1 MGPIQNI
8 GVMDDAHPTREKL
21 DNLANVRF
29 RRDALFPA
37 SRQNRT
43 LAGLSKSSYIQ
54 YTLLNMLLF

>member
-1 MGPIQNI
+1 MGPIENV
-8 GVMDDAHPTREKL
+8 GVMDDAHPTRVKL

-29 RRDALFPA
+29 RRDARFPA
-37 SRQNRT
+37 SRRNRT